1 MNNQVTCFLL
11 YGSDNQQN
19 KTIKGLTESP
29 RTDQIFLL
37 TDHPEDKDIPTE
49 KCHLLPSFSFQH
61 TEGIRQMLAL
71 TRTPYLLIY
80 TKPHTLDMGY
90 MALERMCDYLAAP
103 ESGMVYADHYQVT
116 EGVRKPHPVIDYQ
129 PGSVRDDF
137 DFGSVLLFKTA
148 ALQEAFDTI
157 THQPEYQYSA
167 LYAVRLALSQ
177 KYELTHIREFLY
189 TEIEE
194 DTRLS
199 GEKQFDYVDPRNR
212 SVQLERETAFTYYL
226 KNIHAFL
233 PPVERKIDLSE
244 GEFAYEASV
253 IIPVRNRIRTI
264 ADAIESVLKQ
274 ETDFPFNLIVIDNH
288 STDGTTECIDQYAG
302 NEKVIH
308 LIPERDDL
316 GIGGCWNLGVHHPL
330 CGRFAVQLDSDD
342 LYSSPSICFWQ
353 IPLPIGLD
361 SDDLY
366 SSPSTLQTIVDKF
379 RRERCAMVIGSYRM
393 TNFQLET
400 LPPGVIDHK
409 EWTDTNGH
417 NNALRIN
424 GLGAPR
430 AFFTPLLR
438 KIRVPNTSYGE
449 DYALGLAFS
458 REYRIGRIYDVL
470 YLCRRWEGNSDA
482 ALSIEKQNQNNS
494 YKDSL
499 RTLEIRKRQALL
511 HHPLSWEDAAPAASA
526 ETFIRHQLD
535 TWPLARKN
543 HEALAHVQTR
553 TLSLGTNDITVQFNP
568 ARAVSTCAKVDK
580 ASIAARPC
588 FLCLSHKPEEQ
599 ESVRIQLD
607 EPFSLRLNP
616 YPILPGH
623 LTISTESHQWQ
634 TLAYKTSRRLPERL
648 VDWLEKHFASGYTVF
663 YNGAKCG
670 ASAPDHFHF
679 QAVRQEDV
687 PLIRQWERL
696 MSTAVEKGFEP
707 LSDGKS
713 CIAYDIE
720 GYFCPIRAFITQ
732 GGLATGVRLI
742 DSYLHSL
749 PLHEEETEPRY
760 NLFAW
765 NDPRYGFVT
774 VYIPR
779 TAHRPQCYTA
789 EGDAQLIVSPGAL
802 DMAGILVTAREEDF
816 QKLDADTLRQIYH
829 EVTH

>member
-1 MNNQVTCFLL
+1 M
-11 YGSDNQQN
+11 
-19 KTIKGLTESP
+19 
-29 RTDQIFLL
+29 
-37 TDHPEDKDIPTE
+37 
-49 KCHLLPSFSFQH
+49 
-61 TEGIRQMLAL
+61 
-71 TRTPYLLIY
+71 
-80 TKPHTLDMGY
+80 
-90 MALERMCDYLAAP
+90 
-103 ESGMVYADHYQVT
+103 
-116 EGVRKPHPVIDYQ
+116 
-129 PGSVRDDF
+129 
-137 DFGSVLLFKTA
+137 
-148 ALQEAFDTI
+148 
-157 THQPEYQYSA
+157 
-167 LYAVRLALSQ
+167 
-177 KYELTHIREFLY
+177 
-189 TEIEE
+189 
-194 DTRLS
+194 
-199 GEKQFDYVDPRNR
+199 
-212 SVQLERETAFTYYL
+212 ERE
-226 KNIHAFL
+226 
-233 PPVERKIDLSE
+233 IDLSE
-244 GEFAYEASV
+244 GEFAYETSV

-330 CGRFAVQLDSDD
+330 CGRFAVQ
-342 LYSSPSICFWQ
+342 
-353 IPLPIGLD
+353 LD

-511 HHPLSWEDAAPAASA
+511 RHPLSWEDAAPAASA

-553 TLSLGTNDITVQFNP
+553 TLSLGANDITVQFNP

-634 TLAYKTSRRLPERL
+634 TLADKTSRRLPERL
-648 VDWLEKHFASGYTVF
+648 VDWLEKNFASGYTVF

-687 PLIRQWERL
+687 PLIRQWEKL

-749 PLHEEETEPRY
+749 PLHEGETEPRY

-765 NDPRYGFVT
+765 NNPRYGFVT

-802 DMAGILVTAREEDF
+802 DMAGILVTAREEDL

>member
-49 KCHLLPSFSFQH
+49 KCHILPSFSFQH
-61 TEGIRQMLAL
+61 TEGIRQMLAF

-253 IIPVRNRIRTI
+253 ITPVRNRIRTI

-330 CGRFAVQLDSDD
+330 CGRFAVQ
-342 LYSSPSICFWQ
+342 
-353 IPLPIGLD
+353 LD

-511 HHPLSWEDAAPAASA
+511 RHPLSWEDAAPAASA

-535 TWPLARKN
+535 TWPLARKTTK
-543 HEALAHVQTR
+543 HWRTYRPAH
-553 TLSLGTNDITVQFNP
+553 F
-568 ARAVSTCAKVDK
+568 
-580 ASIAARPC
+580 
-588 FLCLSHKPEEQ
+588 H
-599 ESVRIQLD
+599 SVRTTSPCSSIRHA
-607 EPFSLRLNP
+607 PFP
-616 YPILPGH
+616 P
-623 LTISTESHQWQ
+623 
-634 TLAYKTSRRLPERL
+634 
-648 VDWLEKHFASGYTVF
+648 
-663 YNGAKCG
+663 
-670 ASAPDHFHF
+670 
-679 QAVRQEDV
+679 V
-687 PLIRQWERL
+687 P
-696 MSTAVEKGFEP
+696 K
-707 LSDGKS
+707 
-713 CIAYDIE
+713 
-720 GYFCPIRAFITQ
+720 
-732 GGLATGVRLI
+732 
-742 DSYLHSL
+742 
-749 PLHEEETEPRY
+749 
-760 NLFAW
+760 
-765 NDPRYGFVT
+765 
-774 VYIPR
+774 
-779 TAHRPQCYTA
+779 
-789 EGDAQLIVSPGAL
+789 
-802 DMAGILVTAREEDF
+802 
-816 QKLDADTLRQIYH
+816 
-829 EVTH
+829 

>member
-19 KTIKGLTESP
+19 KTIKGLTESS

-37 TDHPEDKDIPTE
+37 TDHPEDNDIPTE
-49 KCHLLPSFSFQH
+49 KCHFLPSFSFQH

-80 TKPHTLDMGY
+80 IKPHTLDMGY

-342 LYSSPSICFWQ
+342 LYSSPS
-353 IPLPIGLD
+353 
-361 SDDLY
+361 
-366 SSPSTLQTIVDKF
+366 TLQTIVDKF

-511 HHPLSWEDAAPAASA
+511 RHPLSWEDAAPAASA

-553 TLSLGTNDITVQFNP
+553 TLSLGANDITVQFNP

-588 FLCLSHKPEEQ
+588 FLCLSHKPE
-599 ESVRIQLD
+599 
-607 EPFSLRLNP
+607 
-616 YPILPGH
+616 
-623 LTISTESHQWQ
+623 
-634 TLAYKTSRRLPERL
+634 
-648 VDWLEKHFASGYTVF
+648 
-663 YNGAKCG
+663 
-670 ASAPDHFHF
+670 
-679 QAVRQEDV
+679 
-687 PLIRQWERL
+687 
-696 MSTAVEKGFEP
+696 
-707 LSDGKS
+707 
-713 CIAYDIE
+713 
-720 GYFCPIRAFITQ
+720 
-732 GGLATGVRLI
+732 
-742 DSYLHSL
+742 
-749 PLHEEETEPRY
+749 
-760 NLFAW
+760 
-765 NDPRYGFVT
+765 
-774 VYIPR
+774 
-779 TAHRPQCYTA
+779 
-789 EGDAQLIVSPGAL
+789 
-802 DMAGILVTAREEDF
+802 
-816 QKLDADTLRQIYH
+816 
-829 EVTH
+829 

>member
-11 YGSDNQQN
+11 YGSDNQLN
-19 KTIKGLTESP
+19 KTIKGLTESS

-71 TRTPYLLIY
+71 TRTPYLLVY

-199 GEKQFDYVDPRNR
+199 GEKQFDYVDPCNR

-233 PPVERKIDLSE
+233 PPVERKVDLSE

-330 CGRFAVQLDSDD
+330 CGRFAVQ
-342 LYSSPSICFWQ
+342 
-353 IPLPIGLD
+353 LD

-511 HHPLSWEDAAPAASA
+511 RHPLSWEDAAPAASA

-580 ASIAARPC
+580 ASIAARMRNHRRRGTGDIRHRRDLRGTP
-588 FLCLSHKPEEQ
+588 H
-599 ESVRIQLD
+599 
-607 EPFSLRLNP
+607 EPRQ
-616 YPILPGH
+616 YPGR
-623 LTISTESHQWQ
+623 E
-634 TLAYKTSRRLPERL
+634 RRLPGR
-648 VDWLEKHFASGYTVF
+648 
-663 YNGAKCG
+663 
-670 ASAPDHFHF
+670 
-679 QAVRQEDV
+679 
-687 PLIRQWERL
+687 IR
-696 MSTAVEKGFEP
+696 
-707 LSDGKS
+707 
-713 CIAYDIE
+713 I
-720 GYFCPIRAFITQ
+720 
-732 GGLATGVRLI
+732 
-742 DSYLHSL
+742 
-749 PLHEEETEPRY
+749 
-760 NLFAW
+760 
-765 NDPRYGFVT
+765 
-774 VYIPR
+774 
-779 TAHRPQCYTA
+779 
-789 EGDAQLIVSPGAL
+789 
-802 DMAGILVTAREEDF
+802 
-816 QKLDADTLRQIYH
+816 
-829 EVTH
+829 

>member
-212 SVQLERETAFTYYL
+212 SVQLERETAFTYCL

-330 CGRFAVQLDSDD
+330 CGRFAVQ
-342 LYSSPSICFWQ
+342 
-353 IPLPIGLD
+353 LD

-511 HHPLSWEDAAPAASA
+511 RHPLSWEDAAPAASA

-535 TWPLARKN
+535 TWPLARKTTK
-543 HEALAHVQTR
+543 HWHTY
-553 TLSLGTNDITVQFNP
+553 
-568 ARAVSTCAKVDK
+568 
-580 ASIAARPC
+580 RPVH
-588 FLCLSHKPEEQ
+588 FH
-599 ESVRIQLD
+599 SVRTTSPCSSIRHA
-607 EPFSLRLNP
+607 PF
-616 YPILPGH
+616 LP
-623 LTISTESHQWQ
+623 
-634 TLAYKTSRRLPERL
+634 
-648 VDWLEKHFASGYTVF
+648 
-663 YNGAKCG
+663 
-670 ASAPDHFHF
+670 
-679 QAVRQEDV
+679 V
-687 PLIRQWERL
+687 P
-696 MSTAVEKGFEP
+696 K
-707 LSDGKS
+707 
-713 CIAYDIE
+713 
-720 GYFCPIRAFITQ
+720 
-732 GGLATGVRLI
+732 
-742 DSYLHSL
+742 
-749 PLHEEETEPRY
+749 
-760 NLFAW
+760 
-765 NDPRYGFVT
+765 
-774 VYIPR
+774 
-779 TAHRPQCYTA
+779 
-789 EGDAQLIVSPGAL
+789 
-802 DMAGILVTAREEDF
+802 
-816 QKLDADTLRQIYH
+816 
-829 EVTH
+829 

>member
-19 KTIKGLTESP
+19 KTIKGLTESS

-49 KCHLLPSFSFQH
+49 KCHFLPSFSFQH
-61 TEGIRQMLAL
+61 TEGIRQMLAF

-253 IIPVRNRIRTI
+253 ITPVRNRIRTI

-330 CGRFAVQLDSDD
+330 CGRFAVQ
-342 LYSSPSICFWQ
+342 
-353 IPLPIGLD
+353 LD

-511 HHPLSWEDAAPAASA
+511 RHPLSWEDAAPAASA

-553 TLSLGTNDITVQFNP
+553 TLSLGANDITVQFNP

-588 FLCLSHKPEEQ
+588 FLCLSHKPEEK

-634 TLAYKTSRRLPERL
+634 TLADKTSRRLPERL
-648 VDWLEKHFASGYTVF
+648 VDWLEKNFASGYTVF

-687 PLIRQWERL
+687 PLIRQWEKL

-749 PLHEEETEPRY
+749 PLHEGETEPRY

-765 NDPRYGFVT
+765 NNPRYGFVT

-802 DMAGILVTAREEDF
+802 DMAGILVTAREEDL